1 MAVVSQTEFAKMTG
15 RSRQAISQRVKAGS
29 LVALANR
36 KIDTEDKINAS
47 FLHEVA
53 EDEEIKNGVNQN
65 QNNSDSENSN
75 GSVKP
80 LDILSKNASD
90 AKRGQE
96 VLKYKKLEIEVKT
109 LQGELIRKDLVADT
123 CFGYLSAL
131 NINIMETPQSFL
143 DELEGVIIN
152 KGSRSSKMDIVTRP
166 ICDAIEQAIK
176 QIERTLKGNNEN

>member
-1 MAVVSQTEFAKMTG
+1 MTVVSQTKFAEMTG

-29 LVALANR
+29 LIALANR

-47 FLHEVA
+47 FLIEVK
-53 EDEEIKNGVNQN
+53 EDNEIKNGSVENF
-65 QNNSDSENSN
+65 NNSNVSGVDD
-75 GSVKP
+75 P
-80 LDILSKNASD
+80 ARPIDILSKNATE

-96 VLKYKKLEIEVKT
+96 VLKYKKLEIEVKV
-109 LQGELIRKDLVADT
+109 LQGELVRKDLVADA

-152 KGSRSSKMDIVTRP
+152 KGSRLVKMEIVTKP
-166 ICDAIEQAIK
+166 ICSAIEQAIK
-176 QIERTLKGNNEN
+176 QITKTLREKNDN